1 MSRQTRTYL
10 THDAHV
16 VPMHF
21 PRLLVEVAGEQ
32 CADREGLL
40 QDTGLTA
47 AMLDSPDARISFRQ
61 YARLCRNAIRL
72 SDNPGLGID
81 LGTRVRPPN
90 LGVLGLAAMSCPDA
104 KTAID
109 LGLRFY
115 RLLAPFW
122 DLSLESEGAVCRIVV
137 REASPLLTLRV
148 FATEVLLATWMSVG
162 RYVVG
167 RDFPLLGI
175 DLAYPKPPHAARYK
189 ELTSSPVRFGR
200 PITQVRFD
208 AALLDQKLLSQDP
221 ATMRAAERYC
231 EVGLSAAGGSEG
243 LAVKVR
249 RALESSPG
257 NYPTLPKLAKSLD
270 ISQRTLRRDLVAM
283 GTSYQSMLD
292 IVRCK
297 HATELLV
304 GTDMSVNDIAEKL
317 GFSEGRALRRAFK
330 RWTGLTADKYRK
342 QKGAEESER

>member
-1 MSRQTRTYL
+1 MSQQPRTYL
-10 THDAHV
+10 THDDHV

-21 PRLLVEVAGEQ
+21 PRLLVEVAAEQ
-32 CADREGLL
+32 CADRAGLL
-40 QDTGLTA
+40 HDTGMTA

-72 SDNPGLGID
+72 TDNPGLGID

-90 LGVLGLAAMSCPDA
+90 LGMLGLAAMSCPDA

-109 LGLRFY
+109 IGLRFY

-122 DLSLESEGAVCRIVV
+122 DLSLESAQGVSRIVV

-148 FATEVLLATWMSVG
+148 FATEVLLGSWMSVG

-167 RDFPLLGI
+167 RDLPLLGI
-175 DLAYPKPPHAARYK
+175 ELGYPKPPHAKRYK
-189 ELTSSPVRFGR
+189 EITEAPVWFGR
-200 PITQVRFD
+200 SVTTVQFD
-208 AALLDQKLLSQDP
+208 SALLDQKLLSQDP

-243 LAVKVR
+243 LAAKVR

-257 NYPTLPKLAKSLD
+257 NYPTLPKLAKSLQT
-270 ISQRTLRRDLVAM
+270 SERTLRRDLVDM

-304 GTDMSVNDIAEKL
+304 GTDMSINDIAERL

-342 QKGAEESER
+342 QKPAQ

>member
-1 MSRQTRTYL
+1 
-10 THDAHV
+10 
-16 VPMHF
+16 MHF
-21 PRLLVEVAGEQ
+21 PRLLVEVAAEQ
-32 CADREGLL
+32 CADRFGVLHE
-40 QDTGLTA
+40 TGITA

-61 YARLCRNAIRL
+61 YSRLCRNAIRL
-72 SDNPGLGID
+72 TDNPGLGID

-90 LGVLGLAAMSCPDA
+90 LGMLGLAAMSCPDA

-109 LGLRFY
+109 IGLRFY

-122 DLSLESEGAVCRIVV
+122 ELSLETEKTESRIVV

-148 FATEVLLATWMSVG
+148 FATEILLATWLSVG

-167 RDFPLLGI
+167 RDLPLLGI
-175 DLAYPKPPHAARYK
+175 DLGYPKPPHAKRYA
-189 ELTSSPVRFGR
+189 ELTDAPVCFGR
-200 PITQVRFD
+200 QVTAVRFD

-221 ATMRAAERYC
+221 ATMRAAERHC
-231 EVGLSAAGGSEG
+231 EAGLSAAGGSDG
-243 LAVKVR
+243 LAAKVR

-257 NYPTLPKLAKSLD
+257 DYPTLPKLAKALH
-270 ISQRTLRRDLVAM
+270 ISERTLRRDLVNM

-297 HATELLV
+297 HATELLI
-304 GTDMSVNDIAEKL
+304 GTDLSINDIAEKL

-342 QKGAEESER
+342 EKSTETHER